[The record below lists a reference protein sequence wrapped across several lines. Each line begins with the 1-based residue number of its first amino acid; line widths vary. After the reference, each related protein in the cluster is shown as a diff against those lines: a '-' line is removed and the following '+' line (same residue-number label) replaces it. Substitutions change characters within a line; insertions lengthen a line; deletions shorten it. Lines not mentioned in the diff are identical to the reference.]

1 MRKPIGLSIVLF
13 CFLTLGGA
21 GEFQSSFDEMKAWGY
36 IKALADDA
44 MQGRKSGQSGGTI
57 GEDYIA
63 ARFKEWGVE
72 PAGDEGTYFQTF
84 TMEHRHVGP
93 GAVFEII
100 TDREQRSFV
109 YGDDWRVQR
118 FSGSGDFTAEIVFL
132 GYGIHAPDKG
142 YDDYA
147 GVDVKDKLVML
158 AGEVPDKLSSRLG
171 DSIDMSRRITA
182 AQAQGALGVVGFPWG
197 DGESRFFRMASTKEN
212 YRPDF
217 VLLSMDGR
225 ISDFIFKELPID
237 LRPLFQRI
245 DEDGTPQSF
254 ATGVKARVGVNA
266 IFDPERA
273 TRNVLGKI
281 TGSDPELQNEYV
293 VIGAHMDHLGLSP
306 LGEVY
311 NGAND
316 NASGTAVAMEI
327 ARIMRL
333 DTQGPKRTVI
343 FGLWAGEEQGLLG
356 SYHYCDHPTHPIAKT
371 VMYINM
377 DMVSHGSGDV
387 NFRGEYYAP
396 AVWDT
401 IKSNLPEEIMAY
413 TRPGRGGP
421 GGSDH
426 TPFLAKGVPA
436 FSVGTQGTHL
446 KYHRT
451 RDDSDLVK
459 PELLKKTGDLVY
471 TAVQI
476 MANEPGNHIQ
486 SGRAALYHF
495 KYHTLV
501 NHRLNTLEHILSAHG
516 ESKDTAVDVQ
526 LAYLEE
532 KEGLSDELW
541 RSDLVDRLLR
551 LKDDIDQA
559 GGMVL
564 YDSPRRYA
572 SAERSGQTTVVMGL
586 KGVDAIIDHPRWTGV
601 LIPLGVRFVVLED
614 PGVLFAGSVLSE
626 KGKALLKAMNDSGM
640 LLIVRGADAVWAE
653 ALLQGTEKPLVLVSD
668 RVPEKAVLE
677 LVKEK
682 NAAVGLLVTEGVDI
696 EAYFKDLHSI
706 KEAIGSRYVF
716 AVNQPCL
723 WSEAGK
729 DRLTALTGELL
740 KAGYDRND
748 FRNVLSGS
756 FLSLL
761 DSAGWDD

>member
-1 MRKPIGLSIVLF
+1 VRKPIGLSVVL
-13 CFLTLGGA
+13 CLLLTLGVA
-21 GEFQSSFDEMKAWGY
+21 GEFQSSFDEMKAWSY
-36 IKALADDA
+36 IKALADDG
-44 MQGRKSGQSGGTI
+44 MQGRKSGQPGGTM

-84 TMEHRHVGP
+84 TIEQRHIGP
-93 GAVFEII
+93 GAAFEII
-100 TDREQRSFV
+100 TDQEQRSFV

-147 GVDVKDKLVML
+147 GVDVKGKLVML

-225 ISDFIFKELPID
+225 VSDFIFKELPTD
-237 LRPLFQRI
+237 LRLLFQKI
-245 DEDGTPQSF
+245 DEDQTAQSF
-254 ATGVKARVGVNA
+254 ATGVKARVRVHA

-281 TGSDPELQNEYV
+281 TGSDPDLKNEYV
-293 VIGAHMDHLGLSP
+293 VIGAHMDHLGIGPS
-306 LGEVY
+306 GEVY

-316 NASGTAVAMEI
+316 NASGTAVVMEI

-333 DTQGPKRTVI
+333 DALRRKRTVI
-343 FGLWAGEEQGLLG
+343 FGLWAAEEQGLLG
-356 SYHYCDHPTHPIAKT
+356 SYHYCDHPTHPITKT
-371 VMYINM
+371 VTYINM

-396 AVWDT
+396 AVWET
-401 IKSNLPEEIMAY
+401 IQSNLPEEIMAY

-451 RDDSDLVK
+451 RDDADLVK

-476 MANEPGNHIQ
+476 MANEPGDFIR
-486 SGRAALYHF
+486 SGREALYHF
-495 KYHTLV
+495 KFHTLV
-501 NHRLNTLEHILSAHG
+501 NHRLNTLEHTLSAHG
-516 ESKDTAVDVQ
+516 DAKDTPVDVQ

-551 LKDDIDQA
+551 ARDDIERA
-559 GGMVL
+559 EGMVL
-564 YDSPRRYA
+564 YDGPRRYA

-586 KGVDAIIDHPRWTGV
+586 KGVGGIIDHPRWTGV
-601 LIPLGVRFVVLED
+601 LVPLGVRFAVVDD
-614 PGVLFAGSVLSE
+614 PGVLFAGSALSE
-626 KGKALLKAMNDSGM
+626 KGQALIKAMNESGM
-640 LLIVRGADAVWAE
+640 LLIVKGADAAWAE
-653 ALLQGTEKPLVLVSD
+653 ALLKGTGKPLVLVSD
-668 RVPEKAVLE
+668 EVPGKAVLD

-696 EAYFKDLHSI
+696 EAYFKGLHSI
-706 KEAIGSRYVF
+706 KEAIGSRHVF

-723 WSEAGK
+723 WSEAGRE
-729 DRLTALTGELL
+729 RLTALTGELL
-740 KAGYDRND
+740 EAEYDRDD

-756 FLSLL
+756 FLALL
-761 DSAGWDD
+761 DGAVRED

>member
-1 MRKPIGLSIVLF
+1 MGLSVAL
-13 CFLTLGGA
+13 CFLLTLGLA
-21 GEFQSSFDEMKAWGY
+21 GDYQFSFDEMKAWSY
-36 IKALADDA
+36 IKALADDD
-44 MQGRKSGQSGGTI
+44 MQGRKSGQPGGTM

-63 ARFKEWGVE
+63 DRFKEWGVE
-72 PAGDEGTYFQTF
+72 PAGDDGTYYQTF
-84 TMEHRHVGP
+84 TIEHRHVGQ
-93 GAVFEII
+93 GALFEII
-100 TDREQRSFV
+100 TAQGKRSFV

-118 FSGSGDFTAEIVFL
+118 FSGSGGFTAEIAFL

-147 GVDVKDKLVML
+147 GVDVKGKLVML
-158 AGEVPDKLSSRLG
+158 TAGVPPKLASRLEEEAE
-171 DSIDMSRRITA
+171 MSRRITA
-182 AQAQGALGVVGFPWG
+182 AQEQGALGMIGFPWG
-197 DGESRFFRMASTKEN
+197 DVESQFFRMASTKEN

-225 ISDFIFKELPID
+225 VSEFIFKELPTD
-237 LRPLFQRI
+237 LRLHFQRI
-245 DEDGTPQSF
+245 DEEETPQSF
-254 ATGVKARVGVNA
+254 ATGIKAHVGVDA

-316 NASGTAVAMEI
+316 NASGTAVVMEI

-333 DTQGPKRTVI
+333 DAQRPKRTVI

-356 SYHYCDHPTHPIAKT
+356 SYHYCDHPTHPIAET

-377 DMVSHGSGDV
+377 DMVAHGSGKV

-396 AVWDT
+396 AVWEV
-401 IKSNLPEEIMAY
+401 IESNLPEEIRAY
-413 TRPGRGGP
+413 TQAGRGGP

-436 FSVGTQGTHL
+436 FSVNTQGTHL

-471 TAVQI
+471 AAVQI
-476 MANEPGNHIQ
+476 MANERGNFIQ
-486 SGRAALYHF
+486 SGRQALYHF
-495 KYHTLV
+495 KYQTLV

-516 ESKDTAVDVQ
+516 EAKNTPVDVQ
-526 LAYLEE
+526 LAYLGK

-541 RSDLVDRLLR
+541 RSDLVDRLLLMR
-551 LKDDIDQA
+551 DDIKQA
-559 GGMVL
+559 EGMVL

-572 SAERSGQTTVVMGL
+572 TAERSGQTTVVMGL
-586 KGVDAIIDHPRWTGV
+586 KGVDSIIDHPRWTGV
-601 LIPLGVRFVVLED
+601 LVPLGVRFAVLED
-614 PGVLFAGSVLSE
+614 PGVMFAGSVLSE

-640 LLIVRGADAVWAE
+640 LLIVKGADTVWAE
-653 ALLQGTEKPLVLVSD
+653 ALLQGTEKPLVLVFGQ
-668 RVPEKAVLE
+668 VPDKAVLE

-682 NAAVGLLVTEGVDI
+682 NAAVGLLLTEGVDI
-696 EAYFKDLHSI
+696 QAYFKDLNSI
-706 KEAIGSRYVF
+706 KEAIGSRHVF

-723 WSEAGK
+723 WSDAGK
-729 DRLTALTGELL
+729 DRFTALTGELL
-740 KAGYDRND
+740 KAEYDRSD
-748 FRNVLSGS
+748 FRNILSGG

-761 DSAGWDD
+761 DNAGWDD